1 VINNIITGIIAGVI
15 ADGIIL
21 LLITYFSKEY
31 VSIGPIVTVTDLVII
46 FSAVVLLGVIISTVA
61 TAFAVNR
68 YVKMR
73 SDQLYYI

>member
-1 VINNIITGIIAGVI
+1 MALM
-15 ADGIIL
+15 A
-21 LLITYFSKEY
+21 YFKKEY
-31 VSIGPIVTVTDLVII
+31 VGIDPIVTSMDLTII
-46 FSAVVLLGVIISTVA
+46 FVAVVLLGVIITTIA